1 MTTPVKDAAYWR
13 EKYRELLQERSPNSG
28 QGAPDLQRAIE
39 KLARTA
45 ALLDQRLSQGLNPVF
60 QQAKRQSWGKPGQL
74 ALLEQ
79 TLEDFQR
86 QLSVTRE
93 RERTAVSE
101 LQKALAAFPLDGAS
115 KKNLKLA
122 TKLFKQQSF
131 ANEWAPVLEALSN
144 LKPEP
149 NLAEREQPG
158 LLNKLFG
165 AKANPPAPSRETLN
179 EAQQEADSST
189 EEVPLTHAAGER
201 QAPQP
206 DPNID
211 SEGGDG
217 AMPLAEATSPATPNA
232 GTSESTHSDPT
243 PMGISGELIEHP
255 SGAPLHEPPFGKI
268 SDRISRVL
276 GDLLAQIEPEPNVA
290 DKAEAAKSRIDK
302 GLNWYELVPTL
313 EDIRDL
319 VMALIVNAKQDYQQY
334 LLHLLEQINQMITMA
349 GTAVDAANAVAASE
363 EQLLVDLDEEVGAFD
378 QALQSMSDLAELKN
392 TIEARVHTLAG
403 VLSRHRQARAA
414 DDGPLQKIKA
424 LELTIAQLQ
433 ADANQ
438 RQAELEAQRKKACTD
453 NLTGLPNR
461 EAYNERLHHEIE
473 RFRRYGRH
481 LTLVV
486 CDIDHFK
493 KFNDDYSHQVGDRVL
508 KVVSNAIQKQLRD
521 VDFMAR
527 YGGEEFVVLFP
538 ETEVSGGLTKMDKIR
553 QAVAATKFKF
563 KDQQLSITFS
573 AGLAQVCAG
582 ETGSQLFARADQALY
597 KAKDQGRNCCV
608 IDELSQPSAN

>member
-1 MTTPVKDAAYWR
+1 MNSPVKDAAYWR
-13 EKYRELLQERSPNSG
+13 EKYRELLQER
-28 QGAPDLQRAIE
+28 GAAGASDDLQRAIE

-45 ALLDQRLSQGLNPVF
+45 ALLDQQLSKGLNPVY
-60 QQAKRQSWGKPGQL
+60 QQAKRGSWGKPGQL

-79 TLEDFQR
+79 TLEDYQR
-86 QLSVTRE
+86 QLKLTRE
-93 RERTAVSE
+93 REQQAIADLQNSLSE
-101 LQKALAAFPLDGAS
+101 FALDGAS

-122 TKLFKQQSF
+122 TKLFRSQSF

-144 LKPEP
+144 LKP
-149 NLAEREQPG
+149 AEGMAASDQPG
-158 LLNKLFG
+158 LLARLFG
-165 AKANPPAPSRETLN
+165 APKAQGEAPKAQASEARDETIAEAELAQEPTEPSAEDVQPEPSAALPTETPAKASPDDAPEH
-179 EAQQEADSST
+179 QEA
-189 EEVPLTHAAGER
+189 
-201 QAPQP
+201 
-206 DPNID
+206 
-211 SEGGDG
+211 
-217 AMPLAEATSPATPNA
+217 
-232 GTSESTHSDPT
+232 T
-243 PMGISGELIEHP
+243 PMGLSGELIEHP

-276 GDLLAQIEPEPNVA
+276 GDLLNQLEPEDAVA
-290 DKAEAAKSRIDK
+290 EKAEAAKNRIHN

-349 GTAVDAANAVAASE
+349 GAAVDAANAVAEGE
-363 EQLLVDLDEEVGAFD
+363 EQLLIDLDAEVGAFD
-378 QALQSMSDLAELKN
+378 QALQSMSDMAELKR
-392 TIEARVHTLAG
+392 TIETRVQTLAA
-403 VLSRHRQARAA
+403 VVSRHRKARAA
-414 DDGPLQKIKA
+414 EDGPLAKIKDMEA
-424 LELTIAQLQ
+424 TIAALKK
-433 ADANQ
+433 DAEARN
-438 RQAELEAQRKKACTD
+438 AELEAAHKKASTD

-461 EAYNERLHHEIE
+461 DAYNQRLHHEIE
-473 RFRRYGRH
+473 RFRRYQRD
-481 LTLVV
+481 LTMVV

-538 ETEVSGGLTKMDKIR
+538 ETTAEDGLKKMDRIR
-553 QAVAATKFKF
+553 TAVAGTKFKF

-573 AGLAQVCAG
+573 AGLAQVRAG

-597 KAKDQGRNCCV
+597 KAKDRGRNCCV
-608 IDELSQPSAN
+608 IDTPKDAT